1 MDRRRRHYKRRA
13 PTEPLTVTRL
23 RCGASAL
30 PIDAEPS
37 RLMSVLA
44 RRRVERPQTLLRGDP
59 AGDGHTEIYRWR
71 ERARAIQSV
80 PPYVTA

>member
-1 MDRRRRHYKRRA
+1 M
-13 PTEPLTVTRL
+13 
-23 RCGASAL
+23 

-44 RRRVERPQTLLRGDP
+44 HQPVERPQTLLRGDP
-59 AGDGHTEIYRWR
+59 AGDGHTEVYRWR